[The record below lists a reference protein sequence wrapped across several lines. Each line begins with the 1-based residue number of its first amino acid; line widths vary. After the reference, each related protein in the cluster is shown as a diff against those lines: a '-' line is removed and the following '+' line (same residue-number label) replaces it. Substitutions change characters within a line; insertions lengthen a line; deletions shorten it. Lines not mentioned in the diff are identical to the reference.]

1 MKKTLTFC
9 GSLLFAIGTAVSFL
23 LGWNILAVLSLIV
36 AMGFSTQ
43 WTDETENINL

>member
-9 GSLLFAIGTAVSFL
+9 GSILFSIGATLSFL
-23 LGWNILAVLSLIV
+23 VGWNFLAVISLLAAI
-36 AMGFSTQ
+36 GFSTQ